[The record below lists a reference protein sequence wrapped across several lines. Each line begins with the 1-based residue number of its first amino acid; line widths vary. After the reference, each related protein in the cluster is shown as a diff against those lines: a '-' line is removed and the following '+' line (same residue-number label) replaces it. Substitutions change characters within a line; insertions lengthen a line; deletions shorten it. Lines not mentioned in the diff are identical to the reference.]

1 MCWWIIVFEFLNLK
15 MFELRLVLAIICSCF
30 INIFNL
36 IRLVLTFRQLEY
48 LIFLLFSIQFSFHS
62 TQLTFYLIK
71 KIFNCRMVRLILV
84 NVLLWSSGVK
94 TPLLFKSQSD
104 TCAST
109 ALASLLKK
117 KRKLKQLSK
126 EKYLLSKNE
135 TIAES
140 VKSEVRDFELNF

>member
-1 MCWWIIVFEFLNLK
+1 MFEFLNLK

-62 TQLTFYLIK
+62 TQLTF
-71 KIFNCRMVRLILV
+71 
-84 NVLLWSSGVK
+84 
-94 TPLLFKSQSD
+94 KSQSD

-126 EKYLLSKNE
+126 EKYLLSKKE

-140 VKSEVRDFELNF
+140 VKSEVRDF